1 MLQHKAL
8 CICLLTKNNTNC
20 SSVVNYL
27 ALTSVAEVVTG
38 IVTAES
44 INVLKLK
51 RGIRSIT
58 LQGVLVFIL
67 IYDNFFA
74 IFLISPLFSLIII
87 DFDNLF
93 Q

>member
-8 CICLLTKNNTNC
+8 CIFLLTKYNTNC

-27 ALTSVAEVVTG
+27 ALTSVAEVITG

-44 INVLKLK
+44 VNILKLK

-58 LQGVLVFIL
+58 LQGVLVIIL
-67 IYDNFFA
+67 VYDNFFA
-74 IFLISPLFSLIII
+74 IFLISPLFSFIII
-87 DFDNLF
+87 DFDNLL
-93 Q
+93 